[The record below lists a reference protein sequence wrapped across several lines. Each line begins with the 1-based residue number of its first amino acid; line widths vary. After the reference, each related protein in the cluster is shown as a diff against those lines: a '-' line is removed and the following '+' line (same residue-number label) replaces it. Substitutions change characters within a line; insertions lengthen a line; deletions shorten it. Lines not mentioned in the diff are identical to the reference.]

1 MNILKISVLVT
12 PNKPLIKTRTM
23 KPIEISISKNFVIL
37 TLLTILSGVIVF
49 DQIRYRRLET
59 QLKTIVS
66 SFPIT
71 DHINPDDIPDTL
83 TTMSYAMPDYDS
95 ILEANKLLKKKV
107 DFYFEFYR
115 KHFPPNKN

>member
-1 MNILKISVLVT
+1 
-12 PNKPLIKTRTM
+12 M
-23 KPIEISISKNFVIL
+23 KKEFIISKNVLILIILAILSSIIIL
-37 TLLTILSGVIVF
+37 T
-49 DQIRYRRLET
+49 QIRYRRLET

-107 DFYFEFYR
+107 DYYFEFYR